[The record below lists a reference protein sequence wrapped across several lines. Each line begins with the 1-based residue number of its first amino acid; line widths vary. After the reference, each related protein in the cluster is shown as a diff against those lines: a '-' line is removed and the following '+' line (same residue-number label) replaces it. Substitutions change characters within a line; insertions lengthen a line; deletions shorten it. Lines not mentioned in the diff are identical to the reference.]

1 MQEVWP
7 ILAGGLA
14 WGVRNGRTVHFW
26 SERWID
32 NGIILEDLV
41 SPVPGSENKVVADF
55 CTDSGAWDIAA
66 LERVLPQEALEAVIG
81 MTPPCSDAGA
91 DLPIWG
97 LEANGQYSVSS
108 GYLIAC
114 EIDDDSDNRW
124 KEIWRWE
131 GPQRIRHFLWLAAQ
145 NKLLTNEERCR
156 RHLATSDECGGCNSA
171 IESVIHVVRDCPVA
185 KEIWYELLGVN
196 SNHEFFQIAESDWW
210 EKYIADKSWASI
222 FGITT
227 WTLWKIRNERIFE
240 GKAQT
245 KASIVARCKFW
256 MRLVAT
262 SFQEARNLRQS
273 ITTQR
278 RITRGGAAAGGC
290 MRNEEGRIIDA
301 FACNLGRCSITRA
314 ELTGAV
320 IGLERA
326 WELGERKVEVQMDSS
341 CAIKL
346 LEGKLNLEHQHAGLV
361 LRFKQLTERSWTI
374 RLIFTGKVITWQIIW
389 QTKVMI

>member
-1 MQEVWP
+1 
-7 ILAGGLA
+7 
-14 WGVRNGRTVHFW
+14 
-26 SERWID
+26 
-32 NGIILEDLV
+32 
-41 SPVPGSENKVVADF
+41 
-55 CTDSGAWDIAA
+55 
-66 LERVLPQEALEAVIG
+66 

-131 GPQRIRHFLWLAAQ
+131 
-145 NKLLTNEERCR
+145 
-156 RHLATSDECGGCNSA
+156 
-171 IESVIHVVRDCPVA
+171 
-185 KEIWYELLGVN
+185 
-196 SNHEFFQIAESDWW
+196 
-210 EKYIADKSWASI
+210 
-222 FGITT
+222 
-227 WTLWKIRNERIFE
+227 
-240 GKAQT
+240 
-245 KASIVARCKFW
+245 
-256 MRLVAT
+256 
-262 SFQEARNLRQS
+262 
-273 ITTQR
+273 R
-278 RITRGGAAAGGC
+278 RITNVGWKAAEQQFATLNTDGSVRGRRGGAAAGGC

>member
-1 MQEVWP
+1 
-7 ILAGGLA
+7 
-14 WGVRNGRTVHFW
+14 
-26 SERWID
+26 
-32 NGIILEDLV
+32 
-41 SPVPGSENKVVADF
+41 
-55 CTDSGAWDIAA
+55 
-66 LERVLPQEALEAVIG
+66 

-185 KEIWYELLGVN
+185 KEIWYELL
-196 SNHEFFQIAESDWW
+196 
-210 EKYIADKSWASI
+210 
-222 FGITT
+222 
-227 WTLWKIRNERIFE
+227 
-240 GKAQT
+240 
-245 KASIVARCKFW
+245 CKFW

-278 RITRGGAAAGGC
+278 RITNVGWKAAEQQFATLNTDGSVRGRRGGAAAGGC